1 MYGVN
6 YCHKDST
13 AIKTV
18 YHLCCVKGKGR
29 TAQKCSEIRED
40 CYATSGEPEAPRAC
54 CSWRSSATP
63 CPLILG
69 DALGWIAVGTDA
81 YTLLGGLVTILG
93 AWAGGPRAMQYLGPQ
108 VGAVLSRVGG
118 GRRGYSGPEVS
129 VRVGDNPATD
139 DERG

>member
-1 MYGVN
+1 MTSFLHDERGAKSMARVLLM
-6 YCHKDST
+6 
-13 AIKTV
+13 AVVV
-18 YHLCCVKGKGR
+18 Y
-29 TAQKCSEIRED
+29 T
-40 CYATSGEPEAPRAC
+40 
-54 CSWRSSATP
+54 
-63 CPLILG
+63 LILISG
-69 DALGWIAVGTDA
+69 DALGWIKVGTDA

-108 VGAVLSRVGG
+108 LGAVLSRVGG

>member
-1 MYGVN
+1 MFR
-6 YCHKDST
+6 D
-13 AIKTV
+13 
-18 YHLCCVKGKGR
+18 
-29 TAQKCSEIRED
+29 
-40 CYATSGEPEAPRAC
+40 PRGLLRDERGA
-54 CSWRSSATP
+54 RSAARVLLMAVVGYTL
-63 CPLILG
+63 PLILG

-129 VRVGDNPATD
+129 VRVGEDPATD